1 MSLIWI
7 EVKDNQFIELETQQT
22 LKLHDYPMQAAVSRD
37 MEVPPQYEGKIILVI
52 GTRSGEHVYDA
63 EIKGSLLK

>member
-1 MSLIWI
+1 
-7 EVKDNQFIELETQQT
+7 
-22 LKLHDYPMQAAVSRD
+22 MQAAVSRD